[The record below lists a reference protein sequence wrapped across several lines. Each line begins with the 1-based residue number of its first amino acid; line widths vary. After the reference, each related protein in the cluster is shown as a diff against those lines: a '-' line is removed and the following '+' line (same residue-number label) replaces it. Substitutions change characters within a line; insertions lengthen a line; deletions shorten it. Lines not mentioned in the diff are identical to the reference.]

1 MKSFFKYVLATIT
14 GIIISTFILFAILIG
29 IVTSMVSSVGSSK
42 ETVVSKNSVLYLSL
56 DFPITER
63 TEANPFGDL
72 SIPGYGSVKS
82 LGLNDIVA
90 RIRGAKEDSNIQGIY
105 LNPTTVQTGF
115 ASLQEIRDALLD
127 FKSSGKFIYAYSD
140 VYSQKAYYLASVADK
155 IYINPQGSLDFR
167 GLASSVM
174 FMKDALD
181 KIGVEMQVIK
191 VGTYKSAVEPFL
203 MNQMSDAN
211 RLQVN
216 SYLNSIYSQFLT
228 DISDNRNIS
237 VDSLKSIANNYSIR
251 NADDALTHKFVDAV
265 KYKDELLAEFRE
277 KLGIDAKK
285 DIPIVSILDYTP
297 TQKVSSSSDRI
308 AVLYAYGNIVDGEG
322 VEGEIGGDKFS
333 RELRKLRLD
342 DRVKAVVLRVN
353 SGGGSGLAS
362 EIIWREVSLLKAV
375 KPIIV
380 SMGDY
385 AASGGYYISAAADS
399 IFADQTTL
407 TGSIGVFGLIP
418 NLQGLLN
425 NKLGLNFDVVKTGKF
440 ADADS
445 DPDKPL
451 TAEEKAIYQIEVNRF
466 YDLFMKRVSDGRNIS
481 VAQVDS
487 IGQGRVWTGQQALGL
502 GLVDKIGGIDQ
513 AIAAAAKKAN
523 LETYKISNYPTVDDS
538 FSSILNTSKEKIK
551 MWFIKDEIGE
561 YHKYL
566 KSYKD
571 ILNQTGIQAKIP
583 YTVEIY

>member
-14 GIIISTFILFAILIG
+14 GIVISTFILLAIFVG
-29 IVTSMVSSVGSSK
+29 IITSMVSSVGSSK
-42 ETVVSKNSVLYLSL
+42 EAVVAKNSVLYLSL
-56 DFPITER
+56 NFPITDR
-63 TEANPFGDL
+63 TEPNPFGDL
-72 SIPGYGSVKS
+72 SIPGYGNVKS
-82 LGLNDIVA
+82 LGLNDIVG
-90 RIRGAKEDSNIQGIY
+90 RIRGAKEDSNIKGIY
-105 LNPTTVQTGF
+105 LNPTTIQTGF
-115 ASLQEIRDALLD
+115 SSLQAIRDALLD

-155 IYINPQGSLDFR
+155 IYVNPQGSLDFR

-228 DISDNRNIS
+228 DISDNRNIA
-237 VDSLKSIANNYSIR
+237 VDSLKSIANNYLIR
-251 NADDALTHKFVDAV
+251 NADDALTYKFVDGV

-285 DIPIVSILDYTP
+285 DIPTVSILDYTP
-297 TQKVSSSSDRI
+297 TENVSSSSERI
-308 AVLYAYGNIVDGEG
+308 AVLYAYGSIVDGEG
-322 VEGEIGGDKFS
+322 VVGEIGGDKFS

-375 KPIIV
+375 KPVIV

-385 AASGGYYISAAADS
+385 AASGGYYIAAAADS
-399 IFADQTTL
+399 IFADETTL
-407 TGSIGVFGLIP
+407 TGSIGVFGVIP

-440 ADADS
+440 ADVGA

-451 TAEEKAIYQIEVNRF
+451 SAEEKAIYQIEVNRF
-466 YDLFMKRVSDGRNIS
+466 YDLFMKRVADGRKIS
-481 VAQVDS
+481 IAQVDS

-523 LETYKISNYPTVDDS
+523 LDSYKISNYPSVDDT
-538 FSSILNTSKEKIK
+538 FSSILSTSKEKIK
-551 MWFIKDEIGE
+551 LWFIEDEIGE